1 MLKKSLISGLVLAAF
16 FAGCSSKTVDIAND
30 NNGSTTLATPNLV
43 EDKQSAQQKIDS
55 AKKAIEDQMK
65 SLYFSVNSYLLTNQM
80 KDTLNANVKQLG
92 DVKVIRIE
100 GNCDERGSD
109 EYNMALGLK
118 RAVYTK
124 DFLIKNGLKN
134 VEIQTVS
141 HGEAHPVC
149 TENTEECWAKNRRVD
164 LKLP

>member
-1 MLKKSLISGLVLAAF
+1 MIKKSIVTALAITAF
-16 FAGCSSKTVDIAND
+16 FAGCSSKTVDIAKD
-30 NNGSTTLATPNLV
+30 NNGSTTIATPNLV
-43 EDKQSAQQKIDS
+43 SDKQAAQEKIDS
-55 AKKAIEDQMK
+55 AKKAIEDKMK

-118 RAVYTK
+118 RAVYAK

-134 VEIQTVS
+134 IEVQTVS
-141 HGEAHPVC
+141 HGETHPIC
-149 TENTEECWAKNRRVD
+149 NENTEECWAKNRRVD
-164 LKLP
+164 IKIP